1 MVQIIGDPENNIL
14 EGTIENDTILGLAG
28 NDTLNGS
35 EGNDILQG
43 SSLTTAGEID
53 ILTGGTGSDT
63 FVLGTPARVFY
74 DDGND
79 TTDGTGD
86 YALIT
91 DFNPNVDVIQ
101 LGWSKDNYI
110 LGAVPEGTAIFLDK
124 PGDEPDE
131 LIAIVQGVTGLDL
144 NQSYFGVPSLSAVE
158 LSNIAL
164 DTDNRGF
171 AINGEAAGD
180 RSGGS
185 VSNAG
190 DVNGDG
196 FNDLIIGASGADP
209 NGNSSGKSY
218 VVFGKA
224 DGTAVNL
231 SAVTAG
237 IGGFAINGE
246 AANDISGSSVSSAG
260 DVNGDGF
267 DDLIIGA
274 SGADPNG
281 NSS

>member
-1 MVQIIGDPENNIL
+1 MAPIIGDQENNIL
-14 EGTIENDTILGLAG
+14 EGTTENDTLLGLAG

-53 ILTGGTGSDT
+53 ILTGGTRSDT

-79 TTDGTGD
+79 TSDGTGD

-110 LGAVPEGTAIFLDK
+110 LGAVPEGLPEGTAIFLDK

-144 NQSYFGVPSLSAVE
+144 NQSYFGVPCLSAVE
-158 LSNIAL
+158 LSDIAL
-164 DTDNRGF
+164 DTDYRGF

-180 RSGGS
+180 
-185 VSNAG
+185 
-190 DVNGDG
+190 
-196 FNDLIIGASGADP
+196 
-209 NGNSSGKSY
+209 
-218 VVFGKA
+218 
-224 DGTAVNL
+224 
-231 SAVTAG
+231 
-237 IGGFAINGE
+237 
-246 AANDISGSSVSSAG
+246 
-260 DVNGDGF
+260 
-267 DDLIIGA
+267 
-274 SGADPNG
+274 
-281 NSS
+281 